1 MQLKSELDE
10 FVHVS
15 VEGNLIKCIVYSEDQ
30 AAKVINNMAGP
41 NTNCIFEGYEVWEED
56 TSILTFRVLDYD
68 DLRPAKN

>member
-15 VEGNLIKCIVYSEDQ
+15 VEVNLIKCIVYSEDQ
-30 AAKVINNMAGP
+30 AAKVINNMTGP

>member
-1 MQLKSELDE
+1 MQLKSELDD

-30 AAKVINNMAGP
+30 AAKVINNMTGP